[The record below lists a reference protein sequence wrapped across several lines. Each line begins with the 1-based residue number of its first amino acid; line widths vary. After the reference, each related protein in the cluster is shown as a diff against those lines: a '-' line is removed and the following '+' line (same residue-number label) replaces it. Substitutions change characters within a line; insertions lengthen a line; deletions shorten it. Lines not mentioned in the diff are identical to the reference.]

1 MNLLTHT
8 GVVFGR
14 EIKPHLLSPAGL
26 LITMAQPLVF
36 LLLFGPLLPGDGSP
50 WQWFVPGI
58 LVMLSLFG
66 TMASGYGL
74 LMERGTGSLERLLVT
89 PLSRT
94 AMLLGRVLKEV
105 VVLLAQA
112 VLITLVVL
120 PLGFTLHPAG
130 VLAGLVFLAVLGFG
144 MGALSFA
151 LAIAVRK
158 QDSLFWAVHQ
168 TVLFPL
174 LLLSGVL
181 LPLDGAPAWL
191 HTVARLNPLS
201 YVVDAQ
207 RALFRGDLATAPV
220 LHGGLAILGIAALGL
235 YLGTSAMRRA
245 TE

>member
-1 MNLLTHT
+1 MNLLNHT

-14 EIKPHLLSPAGL
+14 EIKPSLLSPWGL
-26 LITMAQPLVF
+26 LITMVQPLVF

-58 LVMLSLFG
+58 LVMLALFG

-74 LMERGTGSLERLLVT
+74 LMERGGGSLERLLVT
-89 PLSRT
+89 PVSRT

-105 VVLLAQA
+105 VLLVAQA

-130 VLAGLVFLAVLGFG
+130 VLAGLALLALLGTG

-158 QDSLFWAVHQ
+158 QDTLFWAIHQ

-181 LPLDGAPAWL
+181 LPIDGAPGWL
-191 HTVARLNPLS
+191 HTVARINPLS
-201 YVVDAQ
+201 YVVDAE
-207 RALFRGDLATAPV
+207 RALFRGELATASV
-220 LHGGLAILGIAALGL
+220 LHGSLAVAGIAAVGL
-235 YLGTSAMRRA
+235 YLGTVTMRKA

>member
-1 MNLLTHT
+1 MNLLNHT

-14 EIKPHLLSPAGL
+14 EIKPNLLSPWGL
-26 LITMAQPLVF
+26 LITMVQPLVF

-58 LVMLSLFG
+58 LVMLALFG

-74 LMERGTGSLERLLVT
+74 LMERGGGSLERLLVT
-89 PLSRT
+89 PVSRT

-105 VVLLAQA
+105 VLLVAQA

-130 VLAGLVFLAVLGFG
+130 VLAGLALLALLGIG

-158 QDSLFWAVHQ
+158 QDSLFWAIHQ

-181 LPLDGAPAWL
+181 LPIDGAPGWL
-191 HTVARLNPLS
+191 HAVARINPLS
-201 YVVDAQ
+201 YVVDAE
-207 RALFRGDLATAPV
+207 RALFRGELATAAV
-220 LHGGLAILGIAALGL
+220 LHGSLAVAGIAAVGL
-235 YLGTSAMRRA
+235 YLGTVTIRKA